1 MDKSFLSSWNFWSIL
16 FCFIFFFFFF
26 QWETYGFCITEGFF
40 GLRIKCGV
48 TEGSSCESLW
58 SFLRKPLVIP
68 AKAFGH
74 SCESLWSFLRKPLVI
89 PAKAGINT
97 NPPPSPSNPDSRTQ
111 SIQFSIVVSIF
122 LFVFLL

>member
-26 QWETYGFCITEGFF
+26 QWETYGFCITEVFF
-40 GLRIKCGV
+40 GLRIKYGV

-74 SCESLWSFLRKPLVI
+74 SCESRNQYQSSAKSFQSGFMNSINSIFHCRFHFFIRFSLVI
-89 PAKAGINT
+89 A
-97 NPPPSPSNPDSRTQ
+97 SNG
-111 SIQFSIVVSIF
+111 F
-122 LFVFLL
+122 LKIS